1 MGEQVRN
8 AGTGQSLDNAS
19 WVAGEIAGCKF
30 QDARLGKRLGSL
42 LQQLSDGVGR
52 TVPLACQDW
61 ASTKAA
67 YRFFDNDRV
76 DERTILAGH
85 FQATRERVNALA
97 GPVLVLH
104 DTTEFSYMR
113 EQPELVG
120 LSGGSVRR
128 NGQAT
133 TGKRCGVLMH
143 SSLVVTAGGLPLGLS
158 AIKFWSR
165 AEREGSTHAKK
176 LESARLPIEDKES
189 FRWLQNLRQSSG
201 LLAQPERC
209 VHVGDRESDI
219 YEFFCTAQEL
229 GTRFLVRS
237 RFDRRTGQDGHTV
250 AEEMAHVAVQGLH
263 RIEFRGPQGQDCE
276 ATLEIKYG
284 RLRVPAPSSRN
295 TVPELELT
303 VIHAQERGAPASR
316 APLQW
321 KLITN
326 LPVDSEAQ
334 AIEKIDW
341 YAMRW
346 KIETFHKILKS
357 GCKAEDSRLETAPRL
372 TNLISI
378 YCIVSWRVFWMTM
391 VNRTDPEASPSVAFT
406 DTEIEVLDKLRPG
419 GKGTPDTL
427 SYYLTKLARLG
438 GYLARN
444 NDAPPGATVIWRGLA
459 RLHDIVFGMQIAN
472 GNCG

>member
-1 MGEQVRN
+1 MSKQKCVSAEEP
-8 AGTGQSLDNAS
+8 LDNDS
-19 WVAGEIAGCKF
+19 WVADEIAGCEF
-30 QDARLGKRLGSL
+30 RDARLGKRLGSL
-42 LQQLSDGVGR
+42 LQQLSTGIGR

-76 DERTILAGH
+76 DEQTILAGH
-85 FQATRERVNALA
+85 FQATRERVHALA

-113 EQPELVG
+113 DKPELVG

-143 SSLVVTAGGLPLGLS
+143 SSLALTAGGLPLGVC

-165 AEREGSTHAKK
+165 PEREGSTRAKK
-176 LESARLPIEDKES
+176 LESGRLPIEEKES
-189 FRWLQNLRQSSG
+189 FRWLQNLRQSSD

-209 VHVGDRESDI
+209 VHIGDRESDI
-219 YEFFCTAQEL
+219 YELFCTAQEL

-237 RFDRRTGQDGHTV
+237 RFDRRTGADGQTI
-250 AEEMAHVAVQGLH
+250 ADEMKQIAVQGLH
-263 RIEFRGPQGQDCE
+263 RIEFQGPQGQDCE
-276 ATLEIKYG
+276 ALLEIKYG
-284 RLRVPAPSSRN
+284 RLTVLAPSSKSKA
-295 TVPELELT
+295 PALDLT
-303 VIHAQERGAPASR
+303 IVHAQERNAPANR
-316 APLQW
+316 APLEW

-326 LPVDSEAQ
+326 LTVDSEAQ

-357 GCKAEDSRLETAPRL
+357 GCRAQDSRLETAPRL

-378 YCIVSWRVFWMTM
+378 YCIVSWRVFWITM
-391 VNRTDPEASPSVAFT
+391 INRTDPDVSPSVAFT
-406 DTEIEVLDKLRPG
+406 DTEIEILDKLRPG
-419 GKGTPDTL
+419 GKGTPGTL

-444 NDAPPGATVIWRGLA
+444 NDAPPGATVIWRGLV
-459 RLHDIVFGMQIAN
+459 RLHDVVFGVQIAN
-472 GNCG
+472 GTCG

>member
-1 MGEQVRN
+1 MGDQASS
-8 AGTGQSLDNAS
+8 AGVAECLDNAS
-19 WVAGEIAGCKF
+19 WVAGETAGCKF
-30 QDARLGKRLGSL
+30 QDARLGKRLGNL

-52 TVPLACQDW
+52 TLPLACQDW

-76 DERTILAGH
+76 DEQTILAGH
-85 FQATRERVNALA
+85 FQATRERVHALA

-113 EQPELVG
+113 DSPELVG

-133 TGKRCGVLMH
+133 TGKRCGLLMH

-165 AEREGSTHAKK
+165 IEREGSTHAKK
-176 LESARLPIEDKES
+176 VESGRLPIEEKES
-189 FRWLQNLRQSSG
+189 FRWLQNLRQSSD
-201 LLAQPERC
+201 LLAQPDRC
-209 VHVGDRESDI
+209 VHIGDRESDI
-219 YEFFCTAQEL
+219 YELFCTAKEL

-237 RFDRRTGQDGHTV
+237 RFDRRTGEDGQTI
-250 AEEMAHVAVQGLH
+250 AEEMKQVAVRGLH

-276 ATLEIKYG
+276 AVLEIKYG
-284 RLRVPAPSSRN
+284 RLTVLAPSSKN

-303 VIHAQERGAPASR
+303 VVHAQERNAPANR
-316 APLQW
+316 APLEW

-341 YAMRW
+341 YATRW

-357 GCKAEDSRLETAPRL
+357 GCRAEDSRLETAPRL
-372 TNLISI
+372 ANLISI

-391 VNRTDPEASPSVAFT
+391 VNRTEPDVSPRVAFT
-406 DTEIEVLDKLRPG
+406 NTEIEVLDKIRPG
-419 GKGTPDTL
+419 GKGTPGTL
-427 SYYLTKLARLG
+427 SYYVTKLARLG

-444 NDAPPGATVIWRGLA
+444 NDAPPGATVIWRGLV
-459 RLHDIVFGMQIAN
+459 RLHDIVFGVQIAD
-472 GNCG
+472 GSCG

>member
-1 MGEQVRN
+1 MGKQTKCRGVE
-8 AGTGQSLDNAS
+8 QSLDNAS
-19 WVAGEIAGCKF
+19 WVAGEIAGCEF
-30 QDARLGKRLGSL
+30 PDARLGKRLVSL
-42 LQQLSDGVGR
+42 LQQLSEGVGR
-52 TVPLACQDW
+52 TVPMACQDW

-76 DERTILAGH
+76 DEQTILAGH
-85 FQATRERVNALA
+85 FQATRGRVHAAA

-113 EQPELVG
+113 DKPELVG

-128 NGQAT
+128 NGQET

-143 SSLVVTAGGLPLGLS
+143 SSLVITEFGLPLGLG

-165 AEREGSTHAKK
+165 AERQGSALAKK
-176 LESARLPIEDKES
+176 RQSARLPIEEKES
-189 FRWLQNLRQSSG
+189 YRWLQNLRQSSD

-209 VHVGDRESDI
+209 VHIGDRESDI
-219 YEFFCTAQEL
+219 YELFCTAQEL
-229 GTRFLVRS
+229 GTRFLVRCC
-237 RFDRRTGQDGHTV
+237 FDRRT
-250 AEEMAHVAVQGLH
+250 AEGTITEELEQIAVQGHH
-263 RIEFRGPQGQDCE
+263 RIEYRGGRGEECE
-276 ATLEIKYG
+276 ALLEIRYG
-284 RLRVPAPSSRN
+284 KLSVQAPSN
-295 TVPELELT
+295 KPQAHPELELT
-303 VIHAQERGAPASR
+303 IVHAQERDTPAGR
-316 APLQW
+316 APLEW

-326 LPVDSEAQ
+326 LPVESAAQ

-391 VNRTDPEASPSVAFT
+391 VNRAKPDASPSLVFT
-406 DTEIEVLDKLRPG
+406 DTEIEALDKLRPG
-419 GKGTPDTL
+419 GKGAPGTL
-427 SYYLTKLARLG
+427 SHYLIKLARLG

-444 NDAPPGATVIWRGLA
+444 NDAPPGATVIWRGLD
-459 RLHDIVFGMQIAN
+459 RLHDVVFGMQIQN
-472 GNCG
+472 GGCG

>member
-1 MGEQVRN
+1 MGEQARS
-8 AGTGQSLDNAS
+8 AGIGQSLDNAS
-19 WVAGEIAGCKF
+19 WVAGEIAGCNF

-42 LQQLSDGVGR
+42 LQQLSDGIGR

-76 DERTILAGH
+76 DEQTILAGH

-113 EQPELVG
+113 QQPELVG

-128 NGQAT
+128 NGQET
-133 TGKRCGVLMH
+133 TGKRCGILMH
-143 SSLVVTAGGLPLGLS
+143 SSLAVTPGGLPLGLC

-165 AEREGSTHAKK
+165 VEREGSTHAKK
-176 LESARLPIEDKES
+176 LESARLPIEEKER
-189 FRWLQNLRQSSG
+189 FRWLQNLRQSSE

-209 VHVGDRESDI
+209 VHIGDRESDI
-219 YEFFCTAQEL
+219 YEFFCAAQEL
-229 GTRFLVRS
+229 DTRFLVRS
-237 RFDRRTGQDGHTV
+237 RFDRRTSEEGHTT
-250 AEEMAHVAVQGLH
+250 AEAMAQIAVQGLH
-263 RIEFRGPQGQDCE
+263 RIEFCGPQGQDCE

-284 RLRVPAPSSRN
+284 RVTVPAPSDKN
-295 TVPELELT
+295 GMPQLELT
-303 VIHAQERGAPASR
+303 VVHAQERDAPASR

-357 GCKAEDSRLETAPRL
+357 GCRAEDSRLETAPRL

-391 VNRTDPEASPSVAFT
+391 VNRTDPDVSASVAFT
-406 DTEIEVLDKLRPG
+406 DTEIAILDKLRPG
-419 GKGTPDTL
+419 GKGTPGNL

-444 NDAPPGATVIWRGLA
+444 NDAPPGATVIWRGLV
-459 RLHDIVFGMQIAN
+459 RLHDVVFGVEIAN
-472 GNCG
+472 GSCG